1 MKNHVLTKM
10 ETLHAEGRKSFSTV
24 LMIADPHPSVTDE
37 LVEIAFASGVDIV
50 ELGIPYANPFLDSP
64 AMRASMQ
71 RALAHSHNLDFYL
84 NYLAHIRKLF
94 PENAFEVM
102 IYADTVRQ
110 IGMQRLADSFGKSG
124 MDAVLVADYV
134 RAPRSFL
141 QEWDACLK
149 PNRIIPI
156 RFVPHPFEHDQIED
170 LLANSRGF
178 LISQTVANPD
188 GSRSDVLPGNRE
200 KMDLLRKSGIKTP
213 IVAAYG
219 LKTPE
224 HVSQIIAM
232 GADGVLIGT
241 SVLEK
246 AFTATRDGFQSYL
259 LSLREAAA

>member
-1 MKNHVLTKM
+1 M
-10 ETLHAEGRKSFSTV
+10 ETLRVEGKKSFSTV

-64 AMRASMQ
+64 VMQASMQ
-71 RALAHSHNLDFYL
+71 RALAHSQDLDFYL
-84 NYLAHIRKLF
+84 DYLAHIRQLF
-94 PENAFEVM
+94 PAQAFEVM
-102 IYADTVRQ
+102 IYADTVKQ
-110 IGMQRLADSFGKSG
+110 IGMQRLADSLGKSG

-134 RAPRSFL
+134 REPRAFL
-141 QEWDACLK
+141 QQWDACLLQSGV
-149 PNRIIPI
+149 IPI
-156 RFVPHPFEHDQIED
+156 RFVPHPFNPDQMDD

-188 GSRSDVLPGNRE
+188 GNRIDVLPENRE
-200 KMDLLRKSGIKTP
+200 KMDVLRKSGITTP

-224 HVSQIIAM
+224 HVRQVVAM

-246 AFTATRDGFQSYL
+246 AFTSSRADFQSYL
-259 LSLREAAA
+259 LSLREAAG

>member
-1 MKNHVLTKM
+1 MKNQVLTKM
-10 ETLHAEGRKSFSTV
+10 ESLRAGGRKSFSTV

-37 LVEIAFASGVDIV
+37 LVDIAFASGVDIV

-64 AMRASMQ
+64 VMQASMQ
-71 RALAHSHNLDFYL
+71 RALAYSQNLDFYL
-84 NYLAHIRKLF
+84 DYLAHIHQLF
-94 PENAFEVM
+94 PRQAFEVM

-110 IGMQRLADSFGKSG
+110 IGMQRLADSLGKSG

-134 RAPRSFL
+134 REPRAFL
-141 QEWDACLK
+141 QVWDTCLQ
-149 PNRIIPI
+149 PSGVIPI
-156 RFVPHPFEHDQIED
+156 RFVPHPFNPDQMDD

-178 LISQTVANPD
+178 LISQTIANPD
-188 GSRSDVLPGNRE
+188 GSRSAVLPGNRA
-200 KMDLLRKSGIKTP
+200 KMESLRKSGIKTP

-219 LKTPE
+219 IKTPE
-224 HVSQIIAM
+224 HVSQILAM

-246 AFTATRDGFQSYL
+246 AFTSSRTDFQSYL